1 MLEIYE
7 GGLVPV
13 SGKGF
18 LLRSMPDV
26 HAHTPGKPVTLYS
39 ARGMGLLMYMTTH
52 RQTLPLSRPLAITSR

>member
-1 MLEIYE
+1 M
-7 GGLVPV
+7 